1 MPVHPPPSL
10 FKIILLSGLLVGTL
24 DILSAFVDVY
34 VSTGRNPLL
43 VLNYIA
49 SAVFGP
55 EARTVGAD
63 MQLFGL
69 LCHYLIAFIFTIL
82 FFVAYRP
89 LQFYKLS
96 PVVLGILYGL
106 FIWVVMNRLV
116 VPMSRIGRP
125 PVTPPLWRMAKAA
138 LILIAMIGL
147 PLALIARKY
156 LPNKTNPAV

>member
-1 MPVHPPPSL
+1 MSIQTSPSL

-34 VSTGRNPLL
+34 VSTGRTPLL

-55 EARTVGAD
+55 EARTGGAD

-69 LCHYLIAFIFTIL
+69 LCHYLIAFIFTVI

-89 LQFYKLS
+89 LQFYKLL
-96 PVVLGILYGL
+96 PVLLGILYGL

-125 PVTPPLWRMAKAA
+125 AVTPPLWRMAKAA
-138 LILIAMIGL
+138 LILITMIGL

-156 LPNKTNPAV
+156 LPNKTKPAV